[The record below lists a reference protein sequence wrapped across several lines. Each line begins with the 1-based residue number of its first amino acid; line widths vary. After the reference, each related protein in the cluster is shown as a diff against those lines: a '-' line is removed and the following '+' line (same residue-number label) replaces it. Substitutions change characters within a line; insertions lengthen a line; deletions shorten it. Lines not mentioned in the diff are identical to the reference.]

1 MDRKMVISFPGN
13 KRVDAE
19 YKGFAIQTDQ
29 AAYQGGDGS
38 APAPFDLFMASIGTC
53 AGHYLLSFCLSRD
66 IDTEGM
72 SVTLN
77 QDFDPEKKKIT
88 KVTIEAHLPPGFPE
102 RYRRAA
108 IKSMESCA
116 VKKYIET
123 PFAFETLATI
133 KS

>member
-1 MDRKMVISFPGN
+1 MDREMVITLPGN

-19 YKGFAIQTDQ
+19 YKGFKIQTDQ

-53 AGHYLLSFCLSRD
+53 AGHYLLSFCLSRG
-66 IDTEGM
+66 IATEGM
-72 SVTLN
+72 YVTLN
-77 QDFDPEKKKIT
+77 QEFNPEIKKIT
-88 KVTIEAHLPPGFPE
+88 KVTIEAHLPSGFPE
-102 RYRRAA
+102 KYQKAA
-108 IKSMESCA
+108 IRSMESCA

-123 PFAFETLATI
+123 PFAFETLTTI